1 MSKKG
6 GKKENN
12 AELEAQ
18 KKKNEQLEKENAKLK
33 EQSGDSE
40 ETKTLISNLKHQALA
55 NALQSAI

>member
-40 ETKTLISNLKHQALA
+40 ETKTLISNLKH
-55 NALQSAI
+55 